1 MLMCVAAFGVFIITF
16 GLSEIF
22 WLSFI
27 ALFASGMVDGI
38 SVIVRSTIL
47 QLKTPDNMKG
57 RVASLNS
64 IFIMS
69 SNELGSFES
78 GVTSRLMGNVTAVVF
93 GGCMTIAVVIYTW
106 FKSPSLRKLEY

>member
-1 MLMCVAAFGVFIITF
+1 M
-16 GLSEIF
+16 F
-22 WLSFI
+22 WLSFF
-27 ALFASGMVDGI
+27 ALFVSGTVDGI

-64 IFIMS
+64 IFITS

-78 GVTSRLMGNVTAVVF
+78 GATAKLFGNVAAVVF
-93 GGCMTIAVVIYTW
+93 GGCMSIGVVVYTW